1 MSNVARPRL
10 DLPSEGEVCS
20 RREHGL
26 YPCVLWLPPLG
37 SEHFAEEVIR
47 QAKALI
53 EAAEEEREVLDWVDS
68 HADDLFADL
77 EKHESR

>member
-1 MSNVARPRL
+1 MPNVVRPRL
-10 DLPSEGEVCS
+10 DLPSEDEACS

-26 YPCVLWLPPLG
+26 YPCVLWLPRLG
-37 SEHFAEEVIR
+37 SEHFAQEVIR

-68 HADDLFADL
+68 HADDLFVEL
-77 EKHESR
+77 EKNESR